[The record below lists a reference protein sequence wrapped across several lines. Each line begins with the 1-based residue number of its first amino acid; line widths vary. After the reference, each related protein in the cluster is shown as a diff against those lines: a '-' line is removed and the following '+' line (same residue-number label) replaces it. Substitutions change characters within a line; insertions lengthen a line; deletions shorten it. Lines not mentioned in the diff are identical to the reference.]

1 MMFLYNLLD
10 LLCSVRQGTILTDG
24 EIMYTKDD
32 YIAVFDS
39 GVGGISVLRQLR
51 KLMPEENFVYYGDSA
66 NAPYGSRPTEEVK
79 QLSLAVAD
87 KLLAEYPVKAL
98 VVACNTAT
106 AAAIIALREAHPD
119 LIVVGI
125 EPAVK
130 LAADTY
136 PGGNVGVLATEVTL
150 REEKFSNLVRRFEE
164 QCTVHRIPAP
174 GLVNLIE
181 AGKNDSPEMI
191 ELLKKLLGDYI
202 GKLDALVLGCTHY
215 PFVTR
220 NIASIMGPTTEIM
233 HGGKGTA
240 RETKRRLELAG
251 LLRSGTGSVVIRNS
265 ANDADMIRLSHLLLE
280 SE

>member
-1 MMFLYNLLD
+1 MMSLYNLLD

-150 REEKFSNLVRRFEE
+150 REEKFSNLVRRFED

-191 ELLKKLLGDYI
+191 ELLKKLLGNYI